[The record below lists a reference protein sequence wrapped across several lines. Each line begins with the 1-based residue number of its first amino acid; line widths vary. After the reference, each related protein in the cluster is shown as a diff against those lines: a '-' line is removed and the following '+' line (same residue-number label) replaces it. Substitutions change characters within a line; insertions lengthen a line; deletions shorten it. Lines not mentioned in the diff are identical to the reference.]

1 MTTDDDRPPT
11 TGTAIV
17 TAGAHGVGREVVH
30 LLARR
35 GHDVVV
41 GYADER
47 VAADAVVDEVLAG
60 GGNAVTLRA
69 DVADEHDVDRLFA
82 ETVAAFGGIDIVVH
96 TPVFAAPDADPHPG
110 SGPDPARRDDVAAF
124 DTLQRAVVRSTFL
137 VARQAVRHLRSGGR
151 IVVVAGPATDVAS
164 PAGPGVAAGRAAVE
178 AMTRT
183 FAGELAGRGATAT
196 AVAVTPGP
204 GRRGTA
210 AEVARAVADLL
221 DAPG

>member
-69 DVADEHDVDRLFA
+69 DVADEHDVERLFA
-82 ETVAAFGGIDIVVH
+82 ETVAAFGGVDIVVH
-96 TPVFAAPDADPHPG
+96 VPVFAD
-110 SGPDPARRDDVAAF
+110 PDPAAGDGPAAGDDVAAF
-124 DTLQRAVVRSTFL
+124 DAVQRAVVRSTFL
-137 VARQAVRHLRSGGR
+137 VGRQAVRHVGRGGR
-151 IVVVAGPATDVAS
+151 IVVVAGPASDVAS
-164 PAGPGVAAGRAAVE
+164 PTGISAATGGAAVE
-178 AMTRT
+178 AMTRV
-183 FAGELAGRGATAT
+183 FSGELAGRGATAT
-196 AVAVTPGP
+196 TVAPGP
-204 GRRGTA
+204 DGRGTA
-210 AEVARAVADLL
+210 AAVAKAVARLV